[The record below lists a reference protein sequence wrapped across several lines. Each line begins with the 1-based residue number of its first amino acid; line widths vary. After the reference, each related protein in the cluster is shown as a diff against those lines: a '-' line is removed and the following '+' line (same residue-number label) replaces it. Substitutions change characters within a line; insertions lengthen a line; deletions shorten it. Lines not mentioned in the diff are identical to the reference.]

1 MLPVRQA
8 YIEHTLSVGSPHQI
22 VKSRKF
28 MMALKSANEYGFVN
42 ARIRGMKSRFLTV
55 GNYESLLSSGSYE
68 DFIKIL
74 SGTYYGQVISR
85 DSSTSRPNPEE
96 LALILSRDFANVST
110 NLSRS
115 LTGKARE
122 FTNTYLEMFMAES
135 VKSIIRGIHVGLDRD
150 EILRFAVAQDPE
162 QATLFETLV
171 DAGSVST
178 LIDLLP
184 HWDLRV
190 ALLTKL
196 PSYEEFD
203 SPAPLEVAIE
213 EWYLKKVLEALKEFS
228 NEEARRVLDIL
239 ESRVI
244 LRNVLTALRAVTL
257 QWESRALEQSLIRF
271 SKAREFT
278 DSLKSANTWRD
289 VITKMDSTRFGQFG
303 GRIARLYEE
312 TEDLSDVE
320 LAIEDYLAQRVKQ
333 LLTAYPFHLGT
344 IIGFFSLKAF
354 EIRNIRSIAVGV
366 ERGQSAE
373 NIRKMITIW

>member
-1 MLPVRQA
+1 
-8 YIEHTLSVGSPHQI
+8 
-22 VKSRKF
+22 
-28 MMALKSANEYGFVN
+28 MALKSANEYGFVN
-42 ARIRGMKSRFLTV
+42 ARIRGMKSRFLTI

-68 DFIKIL
+68 DFMKIL
-74 SGTYYGQVISR
+74 SGTYYGQVISK
-85 DSSTSRPNPEE
+85 DSSTSRPGPEE

-115 LTGKARE
+115 LTGKVRE

-135 VKSIIRGIHVGLDRD
+135 VKSIIRGIHVGLEKD
-150 EILRFAVAQDPE
+150 EILRFAVPQTPE
-162 QATLFETLV
+162 QATLFESLV
-171 DAGSVST
+171 DAGSVSK

-196 PSYEEFD
+196 PSYEEFK

-213 EWYLKKVLEALKEFS
+213 EWYLKKVLDALKGFS
-228 NEEARRVLDIL
+228 HDESRRVLDIL
-239 ESRVI
+239 EARVI
-244 LRNVLTALRAVTL
+244 LRNVLTALRAVVL
-257 QWESRALEQSLIRF
+257 QFDSRALEQSLIRF
-271 SKAREFT
+271 AKAREFT

-312 TEDLSDVE
+312 TDDLSDVE
-320 LAIEDYLAQRVKQ
+320 LAIEDFIAQRVKQ
-333 LLTAYPFHLGT
+333 QMTAYPFHLGT
-344 IIGFFSLKAF
+344 IIGFFNLKF
-354 EIRNIRSIAVGV
+354 YEVRNIRSIAVGV